1 MRLYDEYDVLSLS
14 VRERSALTL
23 PALAPRSDIVA
34 MLDRLVAFDTTSR
47 NSNLALI
54 DMAAET
60 LSRLGAEIRLTW
72 NDSVTKANLFATL
85 GPADRPGI
93 VLSGHTD
100 VVPVDGQAWSSD
112 PFRLDHRDGLL
123 YGRGTADM
131 KGFLAAALA
140 FAPDFAARP
149 LAMPVHFALS
159 YDEEIGCIGVR
170 RLLDD
175 LAGLEVRPRLCI
187 VGEPTEM
194 TVVSGHK
201 GKKSVRCEV
210 LGHECHSALNDQG
223 VNAVEIA
230 AEIVARLRAMQRR
243 LRETG
248 PFDPGYQPP
257 YTTVHTGVI
266 KGGTALNIVPGE
278 CSFEFEIRNLPRH
291 DPDGL
296 MAEIRHWAEE
306 LLPEMRAR
314 SSRAGIIFDENNS
327 TAGLDMDANDP
338 GVRLVQSLA
347 GDTDTA
353 FVSYTTEA
361 GLFQHSGIPAVVCG
375 PGNIAQAHKADEF
388 VSLDQL
394 ARCES
399 FLGRLLEYARNPEP
413 GRF

>member
-1 MRLYDEYDVLSLS
+1 
-14 VRERSALTL
+14 
-23 PALAPRSDIVA
+23 

-54 DMAAET
+54 DMAAEL
-60 LSRLGAEIRLTW
+60 LSGLGADIRLTW

-93 VLSGHTD
+93 VLSGHSD
-100 VVPVDGQAWSSD
+100 VVPVDGQNWSSD
-112 PFRLDHRDGLL
+112 PFRLDCRDGRL

-175 LAGLEVRPRLCI
+175 LAGREVQPRLCI

-201 GKKSVRCEV
+201 GKKSVRCQI

-223 VNAVEIA
+223 VNAVEFA

-243 LRETG
+243 LRENG
-248 PFDPGYQPP
+248 PFDSGYQPP

-278 CSFEFEIRNLPRH
+278 CSFEFEIRNLPRQ
-291 DPDGL
+291 DPELL
-296 MAEIRHWAEE
+296 MAEIRNWTQD
-306 LLPEMRAR
+306 LIPEMLAV
-314 SSRAGIIFDENNS
+314 SDNAGIILNENNT
-327 TAGLDMDANDP
+327 TAGLDMDPNDP
-338 GVRLVQSLA
+338 AVRLALSLS
-347 GDTDTA
+347 GGNDTGFLA
-353 FVSYTTEA
+353 YTTEA
-361 GLFQHSGIPAVVCG
+361 GLFQKGGIPAVVCG
-375 PGNIAQAHKADEF
+375 PGNIEQAHKADEY
-388 VSLDQL
+388 VTLDQL
-394 ARCES
+394 SRCET
-399 FLGRLLEYARNPEP
+399 FLGHLLDYVTTSDT

>member
-1 MRLYDEYDVLSLS
+1 MMSLAS
-14 VRERSALTL
+14 CPVSERSALTI
-23 PALAPRSDIVA
+23 PAPRSDIVA

-60 LSRLGAEIRLTW
+60 LAGLGADIRLTW

-93 VLSGHTD
+93 VLSGHSD
-100 VVPVDGQAWSSD
+100 VVPVDGQDWSSN
-112 PFRLDHRDGLL
+112 PFRLVNRDGRL
-123 YGRGTADM
+123 YGRGAADM

-140 FAPDFAARP
+140 LAPDFAARP
-149 LAMPVHFALS
+149 LTMPVHFALS

-170 RLLDD
+170 RMLDD

-187 VGEPTEM
+187 VGEPTGM
-194 TVVSGHK
+194 SVVSGHK
-201 GKKSVRCEV
+201 GKKSVRCQV

-230 AEIVARLRAMQRR
+230 AEIVARLRAVQRR

-248 PFDPGYQPP
+248 PFEPGYQPP
-257 YTTVHTGVI
+257 YTTVHTGII
-266 KGGTALNIVPGE
+266 KGGTALNIVSGE

-291 DPDGL
+291 DPEGL
-296 MAEIRHWAEE
+296 MEEIRDWTQG
-306 LLPEMRAR
+306 LVVEMQAI
-314 SSRAGIIFDENNS
+314 SPHAGIAFYENNTTS
-327 TAGLDMDANDP
+327 GLDMDPSDP
-338 GVRLVQSLA
+338 GVRLAQSLA
-347 GDTDTA
+347 GTDDTGYLA
-353 FVSYTTEA
+353 YTTEA
-361 GLFQHSGIPAVVCG
+361 GLFQQSGIPAVVCG
-375 PGNIAQAHKADEF
+375 PGNIAQAHKADEY
-388 VSLDQL
+388 VGLDQL

-399 FLGRLLEYARNPEP
+399 FLSRLLDYVTTPEP